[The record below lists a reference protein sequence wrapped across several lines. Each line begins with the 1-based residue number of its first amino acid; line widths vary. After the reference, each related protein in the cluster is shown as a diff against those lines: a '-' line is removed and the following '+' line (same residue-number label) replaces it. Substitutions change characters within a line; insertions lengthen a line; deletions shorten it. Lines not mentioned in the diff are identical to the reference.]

1 MRQNILFITLFTLFT
16 LGLSAQTVEDALRYS
31 TFDPSGTARFMGAGS
46 ALGPLGADLSVTGTN
61 PAGIAQYRK
70 SEFTITPTL
79 FLSGADAELFPTG
92 NVNRDSRT
100 AFSLHNIGV
109 VITSQP
115 RRAGKWKTMNM
126 AITLNNIANY
136 NRQFTYQG
144 GTTGS
149 IAQRWQEF
157 ANDPNIGLSIFETDL
172 AASAGVIYDID
183 DNPDDY
189 EIDYE
194 GFENQL
200 LDKNH
205 TVVTSGSTSEL
216 SFAFAANYDERLMI
230 GFSVGLPIVYFEYD
244 SDYSETDAGNGP
256 GGNVPYFESLEYND
270 RFTTTGGGVNA
281 KLGLVYR
288 LTQMIRLSG
297 AIHTPTAFSFE
308 DEYETE
314 LINNYFADPDESGD
328 FIGGDAAST
337 GLFEYRLNTPW
348 RYFAGAGFIIGKMG
362 FISAEAELVDYN
374 DSRFRY
380 DGFQA
385 DEDFINGDIQGRLT
399 DVLNLR
405 VGGEFALD
413 QFRFRLGYGTFPSA
427 FIGDDTRRSTYSAG
441 VGFRQ
446 NNIFLDM
453 AYRYNSFDEQ
463 YFPYD
468 TQQAVLQEVQL
479 SNNLNRL
486 VLTFG
491 VKF

>member
-1 MRQNILFITLFTLFT
+1 MLQKRLLILFFAIFTV
-16 LGLSAQTVEDALRYS
+16 GLSAQTVEDALRYS
-31 TFDPSGTARFMGAGS
+31 SFDPSGTARFLGAGS

-70 SEFTITPTL
+70 SEFSITPTL
-79 FLSGADAELFPTG
+79 FLSGANAELLPTG
-92 NVNRDSRT
+92 NNVSDSRT
-100 AFSLHNIGV
+100 AFNLHNIGV

-115 RRAGKWKTMNM
+115 RRARKWKTMNM

-136 NRQFTYQG
+136 NRRFSYSG
-144 GTTGS
+144 ATTGS

-200 LDKNH
+200 LEKNH
-205 TVVTSGSTSEL
+205 TVLQSGSISEL

-244 SDYSETDAGNGP
+244 SDYRESDEGSGP

-288 LTQMIRLSG
+288 LTQAIRLSG
-297 AIHTPTAFSFE
+297 AVHTPTAFSFE

-328 FIGGDAAST
+328 FVGGDATST
-337 GLFEYRLNTPW
+337 GLFEYRLNSPW

-374 DSRFRY
+374 NSRFRY

-385 DEDFINGDIQGRLT
+385 DEDAINFDIQDRLT

-405 VGGEFALD
+405 IGGEFALD
-413 QFRFRLGYGTFPSA
+413 QFRFRLGYGTYPSA
-427 FIGDDTRRSTYSAG
+427 YIGDDTRRSTYSGG
-441 VGFRQ
+441 VGFRH

-453 AYRYNSFDEQ
+453 GYRYTSFDEQ
-463 YFPYD
+463 FFPYG
-468 TQQAVLQEVQL
+468 TQQAVLQEVQVD
-479 SNNLNRL
+479 NNLHRL
-486 VLTFG
+486 LLTFG

>member
-1 MRQNILFITLFTLFT
+1 MRLKRCLIFLFTIHC

-31 TFDPSGTARFMGAGS
+31 SFDPSGTARFLGAGS

-70 SEFTITPTL
+70 SEFTISPTL
-79 FLSGADAELFPTG
+79 FISTAAAELFPTG
-92 NVNRDSRT
+92 NRVNDNRT
-100 AFSLHNIGV
+100 AFNLHNIGV

-115 RRAGKWKTMNM
+115 RRARKWKTMNM
-126 AITLNNIANY
+126 AITLNNIGNY
-136 NRQFTYQG
+136 NRRFSYQG
-144 GTTGS
+144 ATTGS

-172 AASAGVIYDID
+172 AAAAEVIYDLD
-183 DNPDDY
+183 DNPNDF

-194 GFENQL
+194 GYEDQL
-200 LDKNH
+200 LMKNH
-205 TVVTSGSTSEL
+205 TVNQIGSASEL

-244 SDYSETDAGNGP
+244 SDYRESDEGIGP
-256 GGNVPYFESLEYND
+256 GGNVPFFESLEYND

-288 LTQMIRLSG
+288 LNQTIRLSG
-297 AIHTPTAFSFE
+297 AIHTPTAYSFE
-308 DEYETE
+308 DEYDTE
-314 LINNYFADPDESGD
+314 LINNFFEDFDESGD
-328 FIGGDAAST
+328 FFSLDATST
-337 GLFEYRLNTPW
+337 GLFEYRLNSPW

-374 DSRFRY
+374 NSRYRY

-385 DEDFINGDIQGRLT
+385 DEDAINSEIMGRLS

-405 VGGEFALD
+405 IGGELAID
-413 QFRFRLGYGTFPSA
+413 KFRIRLGYGTFPSA
-427 FIGDDTRRSTYSAG
+427 YIGDDLRRSTYSGG
-441 VGFRQ
+441 VGIRH

-453 AYRYNSFDEQ
+453 AYRYNSFEEQ
-463 YFPYD
+463 FFPYS
-468 TQQAVLQEVQL
+468 TQRAVLQEVQVE
-479 SNNLNRL
+479 NNLHRL
-486 VLTFG
+486 LFTFG